1 MDKKRERAQDDQA
14 TQEQMDRTNDVAN
27 RLEEEKIRLEKIREE
42 RDRLAK
48 EKREK

>member
-1 MDKKRERAQDDQA
+1 MDKKTRRALDDQA

-27 RLEEEKIRLEKIREE
+27 RLEEEKIRLEKSREE